1 MIKRIVSAALAVL
14 VVLTVLPAPVRAAGG
29 YTVSVKE
36 SRSVSN
42 GSDVVI
48 TLDLSKSADTAYNA
62 YDISVTYDASRLAYK
77 SCTAADANAR
87 VDQSSGKLH
96 IVGYGP
102 EKDRSKAVAV
112 LMFTAKEEGRASVQV
127 TSAKIDRSS
136 NAISHNA
143 PEAAKSPS
151 AATIT
156 VLATYRVT
164 LGEGLV
170 ADTLEAARGQDFT
183 FRAQDYEDFVYT
195 ITATVDGEPV
205 TVTDHK
211 NGTYTI
217 PGKFVTGDI
226 VVTSAR
232 YSKTFQV
239 TLSGQDVTGEKTAS
253 YNVPYSFQLSRK
265 TGYNY
270 TVKVTIGGKEYTR
283 YTLENDR
290 YTIPG
295 TDITGDIVI
304 TVTKVKKNSSTGTRP
319 SGGTGT
325 AAGTSFTVAFTGSG
339 GADASGNKTVKKGN
353 DYSFRIKQEEGY
365 RYEVSVQI
373 EGKTVACS
381 YDAEKDTYTI
391 PGDAVNGNIDIVVT
405 KIVVPIVTEY
415 ITLDEQSIYL
425 ILVTGKIPAGQVPK
439 FDGQSMYRSDVYPGY
454 TWLIQTSESEET
466 VRLMAEEKVTVAEG
480 KTEASADYS
489 GNVNR
494 SSETDI
500 NDAQLVYDMYSALY
514 PLEEIPVLEFLGAD
528 VNGDCRVNVLDVEWI
543 LNALRAKE

>member
-1 MIKRIVSAALAVL
+1 MIKRIVSTVVAVF
-14 VVLTVLPAPVRAAGG
+14 VLMTVLPASAGAVGG

-48 TLDLSKSADTAYNA
+48 TLDLSKSADSSYNA
-62 YDISVTYDASRLAYK
+62 YDISVSYDASRLSYK
-77 SCTAADANAR
+77 SCTAADSNAR
-87 VDQSSGKLH
+87 VEQSDGKLH

-102 EKDRSKAVAV
+102 EKEKSQPAAV
-112 LMFTAKEEGRASVQV
+112 LMFTSKGEGRASIQV

-156 VLATYRVT
+156 VLATYQVT
-164 LGEGLV
+164 LGDGLV
-170 ADTLEAARGQDFT
+170 ADTLEAARGQDYT
-183 FRAQDYEDFVYT
+183 FRAQDYEDFLYT

-205 TVTDHK
+205 SVTDHK
-211 NGTYTI
+211 DGTYTI
-217 PGKFVTGDI
+217 PGKFVTGDLT
-226 VVTSAR
+226 VTSVR
-232 YSKTFQV
+232 SPKTFPV
-239 TLSGQDVTGEKTAS
+239 TINGQDVTGEKTAS
-253 YNVPYSFQLSRK
+253 YNVPYSFQLNRK

-270 TVKVTIGGKEYTR
+270 TVKVTIDGKAYTR
-283 YTLENDR
+283 FTLENDK

-295 TDITGDIVI
+295 TDITGEIVI
-304 TVTKVKKNSSTGTRP
+304 TVTKVKKSSGTSTSP
-319 SGGTGT
+319 SGSTGT
-325 AAGTSFTVAFTGSG
+325 AAGTSFPVAFTGCG
-339 GADASGNKTVKKGN
+339 GADASGNKSVKKGN

-373 EGKTVACS
+373 DGKTVAHT

-391 PGDAVNGNIDIVVT
+391 PGNAVTGNIDIVVT
-405 KIVVPIVTEY
+405 KIVVPVVREY

-425 ILVTGKIPAGQVPK
+425 ILVTGKVPAGQVPK

-454 TWLIQTSESEET
+454 TWLLQTSESEEA
-466 VRLMAEEKVTVAEG
+466 VRLMAEENLTIAEG

-494 SSETDI
+494 STELDI
-500 NDAQLVYDMYSALY
+500 NDAQLVYDMYTALY
-514 PLEEIPVLEFLGAD
+514 RLEELPVLEFLGAD
-528 VNGDCRVNVLDVEWI
+528 VNGDGCVNVLDVEWI
-543 LNALRAKE
+543 LNALRAND